1 MSRHLKYIF
10 STQKCLQ
17 TFITLRRILHGGN
30 TRTRECKCIVL
41 NVFPGF
47 RTTSLHKQTHSFS
60 SGIPKSGTCAVFQSQ
75 DEKDSDNG
83 NDNDTAQS
91 DDFLAS
97 VISKGNRLSS
107 PEWEAIKDKVCAEN
121 RAISHYNIDAI
132 IIGLCGRLM
141 QLDVGLSY
149 LEHLTVSGRKLNIAT
164 IAQFMRMCYFCRVKG
179 IDEQLIMSMYKDLC
193 SRCPIMDAY
202 TAENAILGLCLTS
215 KWKLGLDLLDMT
227 KLTCSP
233 ASTVYSV
240 LIKTAYDNDEPNISV
255 RLISE
260 MLQQGRSIRPEVF
273 HAQLDYCH
281 RTFPSHK
288 LRWQMVEEFLKM
300 FIEYGLKPTKDV
312 AERIRV
318 YYQETASHDTKV
330 NAEFSTVTD
339 RYTFL
344 AFVFAQSKAVAV
356 TMYFINS

>member
-1 MSRHLKYIF
+1 MSGHLKCIF

-17 TFITLRRILHGGN
+17 TFIALRRVLHCGN
-30 TRTRECKCIVL
+30 ARTRECKCIVL

-60 SGIPKSGTCAVFQSQ
+60 SGIPKSGKYAVLQSQ
-75 DEKDSDNG
+75 DEKDGDNG
-83 NDNDTAQS
+83 NDNDTAQT

-121 RAISHYNIDAI
+121 RALSPYNIDAI
-132 IIGLCGRLM
+132 IIGLCGRLV

-164 IAQFMRMCYFCRVKG
+164 IAQFMRMCYLCRVKG

-215 KWKLGLDLLDMT
+215 NWKLGLDLLDMT

-233 ASTVYSV
+233 ASAVYSV
-240 LIKTAYDNDEPNISV
+240 LIKTAYDNDEPNTSV

-260 MLQQGRSIRPEVF
+260 MLQQGRNIRPEVF

-300 FIEYGLKPTKDV
+300 FTENGLKPTKDV

-318 YYQETASHDTKV
+318 YYQETAGHDTKV
-330 NAEFSTVTD
+330 HAEFSSVTD

-344 AFVFAQSKAVAV
+344 AFVFAQS
-356 TMYFINS
+356 

>member
-1 MSRHLKYIF
+1 MSRHLKCMF

-17 TFITLRRILHGGN
+17 TFITLRRTLHSED

-41 NVFPGF
+41 KVFPGF
-47 RTTSLHKQTHSFS
+47 GTTSLHNQTHSFS
-60 SGIPKSGTCAVFQSQ
+60 SGIPKSGTFTVLQSQ
-75 DEKDSDNG
+75 DEKDGDNG
-83 NDNDTAQS
+83 NDNETEQS

-97 VISKGNRLSS
+97 VISKGSRLSS
-107 PEWEAIKDKVCAEN
+107 PEWEAIKDKVCAGN

-179 IDEQLIMSMYKDLC
+179 IDEQLILSMYKDLC

-202 TAENAILGLCLTS
+202 TAENAILGLCLTTN
-215 KWKLGLDLLDMT
+215 WKLGLDLLDMI

-233 ASTVYSV
+233 GSTVYNV
-240 LIKTAYDNDEPNISV
+240 LIKTAYDNDEPNISL
-255 RLISE
+255 RLMSE
-260 MLQQGRSIRPEVF
+260 MLQRGRNVRPEVF
-273 HAQLDYCH
+273 HALLDYCH

-288 LRWQMVEEFLKM
+288 PRWQMVEECLKM
-300 FIEYGLKPTKDV
+300 FVENGLKPTKDV
-312 AERIRV
+312 AERIRA
-318 YYQETASHDTKV
+318 YYQETAGHDTKV
-330 NAEFSTVTD
+330 HAEFSTVTD

-344 AFVFAQSKAVAV
+344 AFVFAQS
-356 TMYFINS
+356 

>member
-1 MSRHLKYIF
+1 
-10 STQKCLQ
+10 
-17 TFITLRRILHGGN
+17 
-30 TRTRECKCIVL
+30 VL
-41 NVFPGF
+41 
-47 RTTSLHKQTHSFS
+47 
-60 SGIPKSGTCAVFQSQ
+60 QSQ
-75 DEKDSDNG
+75 DEKDGDNG
-83 NDNDTAQS
+83 NDNDTAQI

-97 VISKGNRLSS
+97 VVSKGNRLSS

-132 IIGLCGRLM
+132 IIGLCGRLV

-164 IAQFMRMCYFCRVKG
+164 IAQFMRMCYLCRVKG

-215 KWKLGLDLLDMT
+215 NWKLGLDLLDMT

-233 ASTVYSV
+233 ASAVYSV
-240 LIKTAYDNDEPNISV
+240 LIKTAYDNDEPNTSV

-260 MLQQGRSIRPEVF
+260 MLQQGRNIRPEVF

-300 FIEYGLKPTKDV
+300 FIENGLKPTKDV

-318 YYQETASHDTKV
+318 YYHETAGHDTKV
-330 NAEFSTVTD
+330 HAEFSTVTD

-344 AFVFAQSKAVAV
+344 AFFFFSILRQWQLPCTLLAHSLVLCLYVFLEL
-356 TMYFINS
+356 YFHLHITVPGLIKEYRERELSLFNLGIHRFARNLGSTFSCYDPEW